1 MYHPFAMVVQ
11 GKFGGGKKS
20 KDLPVGLLDLVAEI
34 EELSAPR
41 TIPHAGDIAVMKP
54 ETRDHPFTKPGWLF
68 ELKYDGFR
76 MLAERRDGQVC
87 LLYRSGRDATLIFP
101 ELERA
106 MAALPF
112 DLVLD
117 GEAVVLDEA
126 GHPVF
131 QLLQRRA
138 QRTRQIDVEQAAMAS
153 PAAYFAFDLLAFEGY
168 DLRALPLSVR
178 KDLLRRV
185 FSLAGDVLSPGSLR
199 ALEALPERG
208 EDLYAAVQGLGLEG
222 IVAKRAGSPY
232 RGGYSPEWLK
242 VRVDHTA
249 DFAILGFEAAPGER
263 TGFRKLHLG
272 LRQGAGWTWAGT
284 VGTGFD
290 SEEMRTIRARLE
302 PARRPKPAAVGAAG
316 GRSVVWVEPEQVC
329 EVRYKERTL
338 GGHLRQPVF
347 LRLRD
352 DKRVEECVLGGR
364 KEEEEPEASPAP
376 PERSPALTNLDKVF
390 WPEEGYTKGDLVA
403 YYRAIAPWMLPY
415 LRDRPLVLDRYPD
428 GIAGKSFFQKSAPG
442 SSSSDTTEKP
452 GYFLCG
458 TADELLRLVNLGAIP
473 FHLWASR
480 VPDLDRPDWSIV
492 DLDPKGAPFAWVV
505 RIAREVRAI
514 CEEIGLPSFVKTSG
528 GSGLHILL
536 PLGGQCDHDQSRQL
550 AEVLAR
556 IITDRLPEI
565 ATTAR
570 SIPARQGRVYVDAL
584 QNGRGKL
591 LAAPFTARPRPGA
604 TVSMPLDW
612 SEVGP
617 RLDPGLF
624 TIRTAPARMKSRAED
639 PLLPVLEMR
648 PDLLSALE
656 GLAALL

>member
-1 MYHPFAMVVQ
+1 MV
-11 GKFGGGKKS
+11 KIFRS
-20 KDLPVGLLDLVAEI
+20 KLRELVAEI

-41 TIPHAGDIAVMKP
+41 TIPRAVDVSVMKP
-54 ETRDHPFTKPGWLF
+54 ETRERPFTKPGWLF

-76 MLAERRDGQVC
+76 MLAERRDGRVC
-87 LLYRSGRDATLIFP
+87 LLYRSGHDATAIFP
-101 ELERA
+101 EIERA

-112 DLVLD
+112 DLLLD

-126 GHPVF
+126 GRPVF

-138 QRTRQIDVEQAAMAS
+138 QRTRQIDVEQAAVAS
-153 PAAYFAFDLLAFEGY
+153 PAAFFAFDLLAFEGY
-168 DLRALPLSVR
+168 DLRPLPLSMR
-178 KDLLRRV
+178 KELLQRV
-185 FSLAGDVLSPGSLR
+185 FSLADGIRSSGPLR
-199 ALEALPERG
+199 TLEAIPERG

-222 IVAKRAGSPY
+222 IVAKRADSPY
-232 RGGYSPEWLK
+232 RGGYSPQWLK

-272 LRQGAGWTWAGT
+272 LRQGDGWIWAGT

-290 SEEMRTIRARLE
+290 GEEMREIRARLE
-302 PARRPKPAAVGAAG
+302 PARRPRPAVAGLKG

-329 EVRYKERTL
+329 EVRYKEWTL

-352 DKRVEECVLGGR
+352 DKRVDECLAPFETSGEEPPPTPGGR
-364 KEEEEPEASPAP
+364 EA
-376 PERSPALTNLDKVF
+376 PALTNLDKVF

-428 GIAGKSFFQKSAPG
+428 GIAGKSFFQKTAPG
-442 SSSSDTTEKP
+442 GSVDH
-452 GYFLCG
+452 FLCDS
-458 TADELLRLVNLGAIP
+458 TDDLLRLVNMGAIP
-473 FHLWASR
+473 FHIQASR
-480 VPDLDRPDWSIV
+480 VQDPDRPDWSIV
-492 DLDPKGAPFAWVV
+492 DLDPKGAAFAWVV
-505 RIAREVRAI
+505 RIAREVHAI

-550 AEVLAR
+550 AELLAR
-556 IITDRLPEI
+556 LLTDRLPEI

-591 LAAPFTARPRPGA
+591 LAAPFTARSRPGA

-612 SEVGP
+612 SEVGA
-617 RLDPGLF
+617 RLDPGRF
-624 TIRTAPARMKSRAED
+624 TIRTAPARMKSRGD
-639 PLLPVLEMR
+639 PLLPVLEAR
-648 PDLLSALE
+648 PDLLSV
-656 GLAALL
+656 LARLASLL

>member
-1 MYHPFAMVVQ
+1 MV
-11 GKFGGGKKS
+11 KTFRS
-20 KDLPVGLLDLVAEI
+20 KLHDLVAEI
-34 EELSAPR
+34 EKLSAPR
-41 TIPHAGDIAVMKP
+41 TIPHAGDISVMKP
-54 ETRDHPFTKPGWLF
+54 ETRERPFTKPGWLF

-76 MLAERRDGQVC
+76 MLAERREGAPC
-87 LLYRSGRDATLIFP
+87 LLYKSGRDATPIFP
-101 ELERA
+101 ELA
-106 MAALPF
+106 AAAAALPF
-112 DLVLD
+112 DLILD

-126 GHPVF
+126 GRPVF

-138 QRTRQIDVEQAAMAS
+138 QRTRQIDVEQAAVAS
-153 PAAYFAFDLLAFEGY
+153 PAVYFAFDLLAFEGY
-168 DLRALPLSVR
+168 DLRPLPLAVR
-178 KDLLRRV
+178 KDLLHRV
-185 FSLAGDVLSPGSLR
+185 LALAGGIGSLGPLR
-199 ALEALPERG
+199 TLESIPERG
-208 EDLYAAVQGLGLEG
+208 EDLYAAVEGLGLEG
-222 IVAKRAGSPY
+222 IVAKRADSPY
-232 RGGYSPEWLK
+232 RAGYSPEWLK

-272 LRQGAGWTWAGT
+272 LRQGDGWIWAGT

-290 SEEMRTIRARLE
+290 AEEMREIRARLE
-302 PARRPKPAAVGAAG
+302 PARRPRPAVAGLKG
-316 GRSVVWVEPEQVC
+316 GRGVVWVEPEQVC
-329 EVRYKERTL
+329 EVRYKEHTL

-347 LRLRD
+347 LRVRD
-352 DKRVEECVLGGR
+352 DKRVEECVPPFETSSEEPPPSPGGR
-364 KEEEEPEASPAP
+364 EGMG
-376 PERSPALTNLDKVF
+376 LTNLDKVF
-390 WPEEGYTKGDLVA
+390 WPEEGYTKGDLVE

-428 GIAGKSFFQKSAPG
+428 GITGKSFFQKNAPG
-442 SSSSDTTEKP
+442 GHVD
-452 GYFLCG
+452 YFLCG
-458 TADELLRLVNLGAIP
+458 TTEELLRLVNMGAIP
-473 FHLWASR
+473 FHIQASR

-536 PLGGQCDHDQSRQL
+536 PLGRQCDHDQSRQL

-556 IITDRLPEI
+556 IVTDRLPEI

-617 RLDPGLF
+617 RLDPGRF
-624 TIRTAPARMKSRAED
+624 TIRTAPARMKRRGD
-639 PLLPVLEMR
+639 PLLPVLELR
-648 PDLLSALE
+648 PDLLSV
-656 GLAALL
+656 LARLATLL